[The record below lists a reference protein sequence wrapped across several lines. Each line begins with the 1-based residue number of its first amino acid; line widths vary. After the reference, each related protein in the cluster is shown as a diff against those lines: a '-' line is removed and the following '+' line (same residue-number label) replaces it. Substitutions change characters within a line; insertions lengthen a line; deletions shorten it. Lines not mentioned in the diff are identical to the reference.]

1 MTRLQLISS
10 GMLQKRLGHLSIF
23 RPAVT
28 ELLSILFLLA
38 LKDILH
44 GPVIVPMLYDNAI
57 NAEEDVTTKGGCMS
71 SRVTTKQKKAL
82 HELNGFLNVDPAADV
97 QLKKRNSPADSDDD
111 EDSLPD
117 EPNSKKKKAPA
128 KKKGKGATITSPDSE
143 GEESLPADYQ
153 KRKKGTKKAPAKK
166 GEKKV
171 RLLQRRRKVDSES
184 KASLQHDCPYSCP
197 GKEAQ
202 SSDRKSVV

>member
-57 NAEEDVTTKGGCMS
+57 NAEEDVTTKKGRMS
-71 SRVTTKQKKAL
+71 SKVTNKQKKEL

-97 QLKKRNSPADSDDD
+97 QLKKRNSPANSDDD

-117 EPNSKKKKAPA
+117 EPNSKKKAPA
-128 KKKGKGATITSPDSE
+128 KKKGTGATITSPDSE
-143 GEESLPADYQ
+143 GEESLPADEP
-153 KRKKGTKKAPAKK
+153 KSKKGTKKAPAKK
-166 GEKKV
+166 GKKV
-171 RLLQRRRKVDSES
+171 RLLQRRRKVD
-184 KASLQHDCPYSCP
+184 K
-197 GKEAQ
+197 
-202 SSDRKSVV
+202 RK

>member
-57 NAEEDVTTKGGCMS
+57 NAEEDVTTKRG
-71 SRVTTKQKKAL
+71 A
-82 HELNGFLNVDPAADV
+82 HELKGYK
-97 QLKKRNSPADSDDD
+97 Q
-111 EDSLPD
+111 
-117 EPNSKKKKAPA
+117 A
-128 KKKGKGATITSPDSE
+128 KESTSR
-143 GEESLPADYQ
+143 A
-153 KRKKGTKKAPAKK
+153 
-166 GEKKV
+166 
-171 RLLQRRRKVDSES
+171 
-184 KASLQHDCPYSCP
+184 
-197 GKEAQ
+197 
-202 SSDRKSVV
+202 